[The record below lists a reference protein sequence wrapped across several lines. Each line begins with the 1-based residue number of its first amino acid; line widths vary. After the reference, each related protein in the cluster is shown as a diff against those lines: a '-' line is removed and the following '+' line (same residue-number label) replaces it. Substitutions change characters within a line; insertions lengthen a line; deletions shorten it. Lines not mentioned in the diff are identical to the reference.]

1 MKKSAHVFTAAMAL
15 CIAVGFAACAKQ
27 QSKSYMIQLPG
38 NPTTGYEWAV
48 EQYTEGIV
56 SVGESTYQADQSEN
70 QTDEQIVGG
79 GGTYSFEVGG
89 LAPGEA
95 TVELRYYRSWEGSQN
110 AIQIATYVFDV
121 AKDGTITLKD
131 HLIKEIVSSET
142 ESENATAQ
150 VQPD

>member
-1 MKKSAHVFTAAMAL
+1 MKKSARVFSAAMAL

-27 QSKSYMIQLPG
+27 QSKSYTIQLPG
-38 NPTTGYEWAV
+38 NPTTGYEWVV
-48 EQYTEGIV
+48 EQYTQGIV
-56 SVGESTYQADQSEN
+56 SIGESTYQADQTEN

-79 GGTYSFEVGG
+79 GGIYSFEVAG

-110 AIQIATYVFDV
+110 AIKIAIYVFDV
-121 AKDGTITLKD
+121 AKDGTITLND
-131 HLIKEIVSSET
+131 HSIKEIVST
-142 ESENATAQ
+142 ESTNVTSR